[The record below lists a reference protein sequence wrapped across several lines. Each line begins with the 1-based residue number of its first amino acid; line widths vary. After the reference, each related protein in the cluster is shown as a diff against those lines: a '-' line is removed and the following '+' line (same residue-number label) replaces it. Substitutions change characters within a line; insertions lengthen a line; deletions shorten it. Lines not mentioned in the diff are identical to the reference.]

1 MSGTVVASRLGVGF
15 ARRWMERFAD
25 KIEERCDELT
35 LLDAAIGDA
44 DHGVNMR
51 RGMRAVLADLDQ
63 PAAVPSEVFD
73 RVGRTLTLTVGGAGG
88 PLYGTAFRSMAQA
101 VPDREALLP
110 AELHLALAA
119 ALAGVQRLGAAVEG
133 DKTMV
138 DAFAPGVRALRQTLE
153 RDLPLAEAVAEA
165 RQAAEEGMLA
175 TIPLRALKGRASY
188 LGARSEGHQDPGATS
203 TALVFVALEEAL
215 QA

>member
-51 RGMRAVLADLDQ
+51 RGMRAVLAGLDQ
-63 PAAVPSEVFD
+63 PAAAPSEVFD

-119 ALAGVQRLGAAVEG
+119 ALAGIQRLGAAVEG

-138 DAFAPGVRALRQTLE
+138 DAFAPGVRALRQTLARE
-153 RDLPLAEAVAEA
+153 LPLAEAVAEA
-165 RQAAEEGMLA
+165 RQAAEAGMLA

-215 QA
+215 QK

>member
-1 MSGTVVASRLGVGF
+1 
-15 ARRWMERFAD
+15 MERFAD